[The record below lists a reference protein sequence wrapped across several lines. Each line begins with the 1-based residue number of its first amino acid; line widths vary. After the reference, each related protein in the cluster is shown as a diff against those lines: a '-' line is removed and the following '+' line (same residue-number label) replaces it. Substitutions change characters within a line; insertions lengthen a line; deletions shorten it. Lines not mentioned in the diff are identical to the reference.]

1 MVLNEALT
9 PRRRCLFATRMTEGL
24 YTEFCP
30 SASTSSL
37 ARQAWSGA
45 HPEIS
50 GNVDPEPEVQ
60 SEHSHRAPASPSV
73 FLHRGA
79 DKNWSVAEKPY
90 ARKVIRLPHI
100 LSLQEITQ
108 RSRDV
113 DDALCDRCTRAEAA
127 HLRVSDVHSRMIVA
141 HILGGMGN
149 RHRDVMLSAKLLTV
163 LREYSPAN
171 EFDAPVP
178 CSSFDGVV
186 RIDRMGCS
194 ESRCAPGALDGPA
207 ILLRQGALSRQRR
220 VFAIDRDCICRR
232 RCYLYFLPRQDSSQ
246 DAVSAPARFLRG
258 PCPDSGRRTSL
269 RKSK

>member
-37 ARQAWSGA
+37 SRQA
-45 HPEIS
+45 
-50 GNVDPEPEVQ
+50 
-60 SEHSHRAPASPSV
+60 
-73 FLHRGA
+73 
-79 DKNWSVAEKPY
+79 
-90 ARKVIRLPHI
+90 RLPHI

-127 HLRVSDVHSRMIVA
+127 HLRVGDVHSRMMVA
-141 HILGGMGN
+141 HILGGKGN

-194 ESRCAPGALDGPA
+194 ESSCLQALWTNLILLCKGALHG
-207 ILLRQGALSRQRR
+207 RGA
-220 VFAIDRDCICRR
+220 
-232 RCYLYFLPRQDSSQ
+232 
-246 DAVSAPARFLRG
+246 
-258 PCPDSGRRTSL
+258 SL
-269 RKSK
+269 R